1 MSLRG
6 RPLAARMPRHT
17 VGAVVLGVLLALSAS
32 TVQALPAEPG
42 TAKPPGVQE
51 DADPAT
57 GKNATTEPRP
67 ADPVAKAAV
76 KRLGAAELP
85 VRDVATVAVADGTPV
100 KVGGLPVTLADVPT
114 GSGASAK
121 SGRGAATTSP
131 AEARVEVLDQ
141 DRAGRLGAAAVVR
154 IKPTD
159 APTGPST
166 VRIAV
171 DYSAFD
177 EAYGGSYGSRLRL
190 VELPECAATHDLGT
204 DECDG
209 RPKVL
214 QSVNDSDA
222 KSLRAT
228 VTLADPATAEPVK
241 STATA
246 PGARMAEADAAG
258 STVLALQAGDSSDKG
273 DYKATSLSPSASW
286 SVAKSSGGFSW
297 DYPLRAVPTPGG
309 LTPTVGLGYSS
320 QSADGRTSAT
330 NNQGSWIGEG
340 FSYEPGYIER
350 SYKPCADDGHK
361 ESAEQCWAYDN
372 ATVMLN
378 GAASQ
383 LIKDDTTGKW
393 HFAAE
398 NGSKIE
404 QLTNTDRTTGNGDN
418 NGEHWKITT
427 ADGTE
432 YSFGLNRLPG
442 WTSGQEETRSTW
454 TAPVFGDD
462 SGEPCY
468 QATFTSAH
476 CKQGWRWNLDHVK
489 DTHGNVLSYF
499 YGAETNRYALN
510 GKTDVNGTEYDRGG
524 YLKRIDY
531 GQRDGQVYAAK
542 APARM
547 VFDTSERCLKTA
559 DFDCAESKFT
569 DANAKYWPD
578 TPVDRHCKSAT
589 KCAASQSTAT
599 FWTTKRLTGITTQM
613 RSGAD
618 TYTDV
623 DAWTLTHTFTDNGDD
638 TKTLWL
644 SKIDHEGR
652 VDGSVKLPSLEL
664 QGIHLTNRV
673 DSDDDNI
680 DAFHRFRLQRVL
692 SETGAQLDVTYAPT
706 ECTAGALPKPGESTK
721 RCYPVV
727 WAPPGSIDP
736 KTDWFHKHVVK
747 QITETDRTGMGDDL
761 VTRYDYQGPAGWRH
775 AEPDGI
781 TDEKYLTWGQWQ
793 GYGQVGV
800 VSGNGQTM
808 KSRVDYTFLQ
818 GLDGDKKAGGGTRT
832 EQVTDSSGTAYTG
845 HKEYTG
851 FQIEAQ
857 TFDKGRV
864 IARAITEPWKHD
876 TATQTKSWATTRA
889 TLVKAKT
896 TRGYSLLSTGAWRA
910 TKSVQHFDTDT
921 PTGRV
926 VRTEDF
932 ADLATAAD
940 DSCSRLWYADNPTE
954 NIYELPSR
962 SEAVS
967 VDCSATPDRKTQ
979 VLADE
984 RTSYDSGAWGA
995 APTKGDAT
1003 RTERLTSHNGTTG
1016 TYQVTGTTTYDAFG
1030 RATAQGDTAGTKT
1043 TTEYVDVN
1051 GLISQTKVTN
1061 ALGHVTT
1068 TDFAPAWGMSS
1079 GQTDPN
1085 GKRTDLAYDAL
1096 GRLTSVWLP
1105 DQPKRTIPSIKYS
1118 YAVSR
1123 DKPVAIK
1130 TEKIEIGG
1138 TYGVEYQLYDGLLR
1152 PRQKQTEGPEGTRL
1166 VGDVFYDGTGKPK
1179 ATNETYNAQGAPSAE
1194 LLTVANGE
1202 VGAQSVFAYDDLG
1215 RTTAEIFQ
1223 VAGVEQWRTTTV
1235 YDGELTHVD
1244 PPTGQVPVTTVK
1256 DGQGRTAEL
1265 RHYRTNTPLPA
1276 GPGAQY
1282 DTTKYTYDHAS
1293 RLKTVTD
1300 AKGNSWGYTYDQL
1313 GRVIENV
1320 DPDAGKSTTAYDALD
1335 RPVAT
1340 TDGRGKKISTV
1351 YDKLDRPLTTW
1362 EGEPTTGTKLTETR
1376 YDKAGWLGQAYAAL
1390 RYTSATEYFAS
1401 VVQSMDAFYRP
1412 LQTAYSVPAS
1422 EGVLKGIYTFS
1433 TSYNRDGTVQ
1443 GNGMPAAGGLPAES
1457 TDIRYDELQRPT
1469 TLTGATTYASASY
1482 GPTSRLKQLTLGADQ
1497 RAWQTFFHEKGTERL
1512 TTSVVDIEGMTGPAK
1527 RSDYSYDQAG
1537 NVLSISDTAGPS
1549 PDTQCFSYDTSQ
1561 RLAEAWTPAA
1571 TGTAA
1576 EGSGTVGGQLG
1587 GKTPT
1592 ACSAAPG
1599 EQPLGGPAAYWK
1611 SYSVDAI
1618 GNRTKEVI
1626 HDTGLNAAKDT
1637 TRTYTYGEGPAGPHA
1652 LTKVVDNTPTGD
1664 RQSTFTYD
1672 AAGNTTER
1680 TVGGDTQRL
1689 RWNDSGELISTA
1701 EADGKETTYL
1711 YDASG
1716 NRVVRRDAS
1725 ATTVYLP
1732 GMELSLPKGGTKVEA
1747 TRYYSLAGQTVAVRE
1762 DGGGLSYLTADHQ
1775 GTSGLAIDATTGAVS
1790 QRRFDPFGA
1799 ERGEAGGT
1807 WPGEKGFVGGTIDAQ
1822 SGLTH
1827 LGAREYDPALGKFM
1841 SVDPVI
1847 DYTQPEQM
1855 NAYAYAH
1862 NSPVTQSDPT
1872 GLAPDDC
1879 AMTGVTCKPNGDG
1892 SWVVGGI
1899 TPQGSA
1905 EKAVASAE
1913 EQQSQAKQRVVQSA
1927 TALVKIVRALIGVDA
1942 ALDCF
1947 SSGDIGAC
1955 GETLLNIAGSFAGGL
1970 AGKVLAKYGVPWKW
1984 ADGARLAK
1992 RIVGL
1997 VGDLIG
2003 GVKDYFKTS
2012 KAVDKAKSALATAR
2026 EKAKAAAGKGKSADG
2041 PGCATGKEHSFLP
2054 GTDVLLADGT
2064 TKPIEDV
2071 ELGDRITV
2079 TDPETGGTTTR
2090 EVVGTIVT
2098 EDDKHFVDLTITTKT
2113 GKTGKTGKAGELSAA
2128 LVSTTTHPFWVESER
2143 EWIEAGDLKPGMTL
2157 RTPDGD
2163 TATVE
2168 ATRDF
2173 DQRQRTHDLTVSDIH
2188 TYYVLAGATPVLVHN
2203 CSGGTTVYR
2212 GVSEVSGETGSPNP
2226 GFDDAVEGIA
2236 RPRGGDS
2243 TPEMHHLGMT
2253 DSDYTSWTTSPAAAI
2268 RAATKGGGNGVVIRA
2283 TVPSARRHVH
2293 VNDQPWAERDL
2304 RGEAEVII
2312 QGVMRGEA
2320 RAAWP
2325 GARLEDLGFG

>member
-6 RPLAARMPRHT
+6 RPLAARMPRYT
-17 VGAVVLGVLLALSAS
+17 VSAVVLGVLLALSAGN
-32 TVQALPAEPG
+32 VQALPAE
-42 TAKPPGVQE
+42 AEAVNPPGVQE
-51 DADPAT
+51 DAKPAT
-57 GKNATTEPRP
+57 GETAKTEPRP
-67 ADPVAKAAV
+67 ADPVAKAEV
-76 KRLGAAELP
+76 QRLDAAELP
-85 VRDVATVAVADGTPV
+85 VSDVETVTIGGGAPV
-100 KVGGLPVTLADVPT
+100 KVGGLPVTL
-114 GSGASAK
+114 SGAADGSVRRQENSRSEA
-121 SGRGAATTSP
+121 SEAPAAAS
-131 AEARVEVLDQ
+131 VEVLGQ
-141 DRAGRLGAAAVVR
+141 DRAERLGAGAVIR
-154 IKPTD
+154 ITPTD
-159 APTGPST
+159 APAGPSS

-171 DYSAFD
+171 GYAGFD

-190 VELPECAATHDLGT
+190 VELPACAATQELGT
-204 DECDG
+204 EACPG
-209 RPKVL
+209 SPKAL
-214 QSVNDSDA
+214 SSVNDSDS
-222 KSLRAT
+222 KSVSAT
-228 VTLADPATAEPVK
+228 VTLA
-241 STATA
+241 A
-246 PGARMAEADAAG
+246 PTSRAAAAG
-258 STVLALQAGDSSDKG
+258 PSVLALQAGDSSDKG

-286 SVAKSSGGFSW
+286 AVSKSSGGFSW
-297 DYPLRAVPTPGG
+297 DYPLRTVPTPGG

-350 SYKPCADDGHK
+350 SYKPCSDDGHK

-383 LIKDDTTGKW
+383 LIKDDTTKKW

-404 QLTNTDRTTGNGDN
+404 QLTSADYATANGDN

-432 YSFGLNRLPG
+432 YYFGLNRLPG
-442 WTSGQEETRSTW
+442 WTTGKEETRSTW
-454 TAPVFGDD
+454 TTPVFGDD
-462 SGEPCY
+462 AEEPCY
-468 QATFTSAH
+468 KATFTSAH

-524 YLKRIDY
+524 YLKRVDY

-547 VFDTSERCLKTA
+547 VFHTSERCLKTD
-559 DFDCAESKFT
+559 DFDCAETKFT
-569 DANAKYWPD
+569 AANAKYWPD
-578 TPVDRHCKSAT
+578 TPVDRHCKTAT
-589 KCAASQSTAT
+589 KCDASQSTAT

-613 RSGAD
+613 RSAAD
-618 TYTDV
+618 TYADV

-652 VDGSVKLPSLEL
+652 VGGSVKLPSLEL
-664 QGIHLTNRV
+664 QGVHLTNRV

-680 DAFHRFRLQRVL
+680 DAFHRFRLATVL

-736 KTDWFHKHVVK
+736 KTDWFHKYVVK

-781 TDEKYLTWGQWQ
+781 TDEKYLTWSQWQ
-793 GYGQVGV
+793 GYGKVSVVG
-800 VSGNGQTM
+800 GNGQTM
-808 KSRVDYTFLQ
+808 SNRVDHTFLQ
-818 GLDGDKKAGGGTRT
+818 GLDGDKKTGGGNRT
-832 EQVTDSSGTAYTG
+832 EQVTDSSGTVHTG

-857 TFDKGRV
+857 TFDKGKV
-864 IARAITEPWKHD
+864 VARAITEPWKHD
-876 TATQTKSWATTRA
+876 TATQTKSWATTKA
-889 TLVKAKT
+889 TLVQAKT
-896 TRGYSLLSTGAWRA
+896 SRGYTPLSAGGWRS
-910 TKSVQHFDTDT
+910 TKSVQHFDTDS
-921 PTGRV
+921 PTGRLI
-926 VRTEDF
+926 RSEDF
-932 ADLATAAD
+932 GDLATDDD
-940 DSCSRLWYADNPTE
+940 DSCTRLWYADNPAK

-984 RTSYDSGAWGA
+984 RTSYDGGAWNA

-1003 RTERLTSHNGTTG
+1003 RTERLTSHNGTSG

-1030 RATAQGDTAGTKT
+1030 RATDQTDTAGTKT
-1043 TTEYVDVN
+1043 TTAYTDVN

-1061 ALGHVTT
+1061 VLGHATV
-1068 TDFAPAWGMSS
+1068 TDFAPAWGMSA

-1118 YAVSR
+1118 YSVSR

-1130 TEKIEIGG
+1130 TEKIEVGG
-1138 TYGVEYQLYDGLLR
+1138 TYGVEYQMYDGLLR

-1166 VGDVFYDGTGKPK
+1166 VGDVFYDGTGKPR
-1179 ATNETYNAQGAPSAE
+1179 ATNETYNATGAPSPD

-1202 VGAQSVFAYDDLG
+1202 VGAQSVIEYDGLG

-1223 VAGVEQWRTTTV
+1223 VAGVEQWRTSTV

-1244 PPTGQVPVTTVK
+1244 PPTGQVPVTSVK
-1256 DGQGRTAEL
+1256 DGQDRTIEL
-1265 RHYRTNTPLPA
+1265 RHYRTNAPVPA
-1276 GPGAQY
+1276 GPGEQY
-1282 DTTKYTYDHAS
+1282 DTTKYTYDHGG

-1300 AKGNSWGYTYDQL
+1300 AKDNVWRYTYDQL
-1313 GRVIENV
+1313 GRKTESV
-1320 DPDAGKSTTAYDALD
+1320 DPDAGTSTTQYDTLD
-1335 RPVAT
+1335 RPVAV

-1362 EGEPTTGTKLTETR
+1362 EGEPSTGTKLTETR

-1412 LQTAYSVPAS
+1412 LQTAYSVPAA
-1422 EGVLKGIYTFS
+1422 EGALAGIYTFS

-1443 GNGMPAAGGLPAES
+1443 GHGMPAAGGLPAES
-1457 TDIRYDELQRPT
+1457 TDIRYDELQRPKI
-1469 TLTGATTYASASY
+1469 LTGATTYASATY
-1482 GPTSRLKQLTLGADQ
+1482 GPTSQLKQLTLGGVDK
-1497 RAWQTFFHEKGTERL
+1497 RVWQTFFHEKGTERL
-1512 TTSVVDIEGMTGPAK
+1512 TKSVVDIENVTGPAK
-1527 RSDYSYDQAG
+1527 RSEYSYDQAG
-1537 NVLSISDTAGPS
+1537 NVLSISDTAGLS
-1549 PDTQCFSYDTSQ
+1549 SDTQCFSYDSTQ

-1576 EGSGTVGGQLG
+1576 EGSGTVGGQLQ

-1599 EQPLGGPAAYWK
+1599 ERPLGGPAAYWK

-1618 GNRTKEVI
+1618 GNRTKEVV

-1652 LTKVVDNTPTGD
+1652 LTKVVDQTPTGD

-1672 AAGNTTER
+1672 AAGNTTGR
-1680 TVGGDTQRL
+1680 TIGGDTQTL
-1689 RWNDSGELISTA
+1689 RWNDSGELVNTT
-1701 EADGKETTYL
+1701 EANGKETTYL
-1711 YDASG
+1711 YDAGG

-1747 TRYYSLAGQTVAVRE
+1747 TRYYSFAGQTVAVRQ
-1762 DGGGLSYLTADHQ
+1762 DGGGLSYLVSDHQ
-1775 GTSGLAIDATTGAVS
+1775 GTSSLAIDATTNAVS

-1799 ERGEAGGT
+1799 ARGEASGS
-1807 WPGEKGFVGGTIDAQ
+1807 WPGEKGFVGGTIDTQ

-1892 SWVVGGI
+1892 SWIVGGI

-1927 TALVKIVRALIGVDA
+1927 KALVAIVRQLTGVDA

-1947 SSGDIGAC
+1947 SSGDLGAC
-1955 GETLLNIAGSFAGGL
+1955 GETLLNVAGSFAGGL

-1984 ADGARLAK
+1984 ADGARLIK
-1992 RIVGL
+1992 RITGL
-1997 VGDLIG
+1997 VGDLVG

-2012 KAVDKAKSALATAR
+2012 KAVSKAKSALAAAR

-2041 PGCATGKEHSFLP
+2041 PGCLTQENNHSFLP

-2071 ELGDRITV
+2071 ELGDLITV
-2079 TDPETGGTTTR
+2079 TDPETGETTTR

-2098 EDDKHFVDLTITTKT
+2098 EDDKHFVDLTIRTKT
-2113 GKTGKTGKAGELSAA
+2113 GNDTEQSAA
-2128 LVSTTTHPFWVESER
+2128 LVSTTTHPFWVVSEND
-2143 EWIEAGDLKPGMTL
+2143 WIEAGDLKPGMTL
-2157 RTPDGD
+2157 RTAAGA

-2168 ATRDF
+2168 ATRAF
-2173 DQRQRTHDLTVSDIH
+2173 DQRQRTHDLTVNDIH
-2188 TYYVLAGATPVLVHN
+2188 TYYVLAGVTPVLVHN
-2203 CSGGTTVYR
+2203 C
-2212 GVSEVSGETGSPNP
+2212 N
-2226 GFDDAVEGIA
+2226 
-2236 RPRGGDS
+2236 
-2243 TPEMHHLGMT
+2243 
-2253 DSDYTSWTTSPAAAI
+2253 
-2268 RAATKGGGNGVVIRA
+2268 
-2283 TVPSARRHVH
+2283 
-2293 VNDQPWAERDL
+2293 VN
-2304 RGEAEVII
+2304 GEAEVRIPEWATDEEAQQFADYVDAANDAI
-2312 QGVMRGEA
+2312 VRGQMSPTGRVSTAGSIRREA
-2320 RAAWP
+2320 AREAASERRRAAAAGTPYSGVAGHAPDAMW
-2325 GARLEDLGFG
+2325 LGHGKPPTWIDMTKRVNSSLSAQGQRCPVGCSPSRFVLVDNRGGGV